1 MSKYEVRVIGGKSPK
16 RGDGPVRR
24 LRRRIGAAIRAALIR
39 PGMIVLAG
47 IAAFVLL
54 VGTPHVAWD
63 YQCRHPMQGYGTC
76 RAVSWCAYYGIG
88 RNAGISNALHAGDG
102 IAGGLEQAGPRGPVM
117 TEYFYT
123 IDLGPLYGPKL
134 ERLADYISQDDRE
147 AFAAMLL
154 THAIDEMEM
163 WMNAELRSLSAKI
176 DALAKRGGLPS
187 TNAPPSREDRRNE
200 GDLDDGIPF

>member
-24 LRRRIGAAIRAALIR
+24 LLRRTRAAIRAALLR

-76 RAVSWCAYYGIG
+76 RAVSWCAYYGIQG
-88 RNAGISNALHAGDG
+88 RRVETPELATRCTAVTVL
-102 IAGGLEQAGPRGPVM
+102 PV
-117 TEYFYT
+117 EWS
-123 IDLGPLYGPKL
+123 KL
-134 ERLADYISQDDRE
+134 IERVL
-147 AFAAMLL
+147 
-154 THAIDEMEM
+154 
-163 WMNAELRSLSAKI
+163 
-176 DALAKRGGLPS
+176 
-187 TNAPPSREDRRNE
+187 
-200 GDLDDGIPF
+200 